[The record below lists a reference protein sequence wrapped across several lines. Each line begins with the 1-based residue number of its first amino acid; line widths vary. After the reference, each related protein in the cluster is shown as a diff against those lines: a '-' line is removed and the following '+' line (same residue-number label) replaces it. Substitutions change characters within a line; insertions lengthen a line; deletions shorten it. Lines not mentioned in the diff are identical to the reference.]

1 MRRSKITALR
11 MTHDQEEAFTLAD
24 RVAVLERGEIRQEG
38 AMRRVWS
45 RPGRDSGVHA
55 GSLAF

>member
-1 MRRSKITALR
+1 V
-11 MTHDQEEAFTLAD
+11 THDQEEAFTLAD
-24 RVAVLERGEIRQEG
+24 RVAVLEGEIRQEG

-45 RPGRDSGVHA
+45 RPGRYSGVHA

>member
-1 MRRSKITALR
+1 MIRRRRSPSPTG
-11 MTHDQEEAFTLAD
+11 
-24 RVAVLERGEIRQEG
+24 VAVLERGEIRQEG

-55 GSLAF
+55 GSLAL